1 MKKVSKFLVILII
14 SILLF
19 EFILSNSCVSYA
31 SDEFAVGYK
40 VANSITNLGGGII
53 SILLWLP
60 KLKATAIL
68 IGVDLSVTLLS
79 KIGDKGGASG
89 GTGIFI
95 TPYDIFFNKFEILD
109 INFFDLSTGEGS
121 IVTSI
126 RQGVANWYYVMR
138 ILASA
143 ILLVILIY
151 VGIRMAIASVADEK
165 AKYKKMLWD
174 WCCSLALI
182 FVIHYIAIFIIYTN
196 NAIVSALGN
205 AFENIDAEG
214 TIAGLALE
222 ALVGIGI
229 RSLIAFLVF
238 VGILA
243 QTIFFFIA
251 YFNRVLK
258 IGFLILISPLIT
270 LTYSLDKMGDGKAQA
285 LGTWLKEFI
294 FTILIQPFH
303 CIVYMGFINVA
314 FKLVGFKLDLN
325 YINNL
330 MNVNQLA
337 QGFLALLCIKFVND
351 GEKIVK
357 KIFGFSSDDSK
368 TSFAGSAVAT
378 VAAVKTISNM
388 GEKASNLVNNSKV
401 SFAKFKEH
409 YDGDKPALDNIFGKG
424 GSGGKEPLP
433 SGKDVPSMPSGKSSA
448 RKTTGSRNTANQR
461 NIGGTSRKQKGKF
474 KSKAANKLADRVRQ
488 RANHLSI
495 AAIAGMAAYA
505 TGSTDAMTAI
515 GIGSAAKKTADS
527 LFNKTAKNLINGDVN
542 SNEQKDRKLYEEH
555 TESKKALEKALSN
568 ANNTLNNFDEIVRE
582 YEESTQMRKEAE
594 QTDEEADNLEQQ
606 IDAAPKD
613 SPDLEDKKRELER
626 LREKSKKLREE
637 ADKKYASA
645 KEKDKDGKIKEELD
659 KGTSAEEIKKNLE
672 KERTELSQK
681 IHDLEEEIKTFWSQE
696 SILKRL
702 QDTHQNS
709 SKKDLEK
716 KANEIQRQITSIL
729 RKRRN
734 IDLSQDVSEDLPTE
748 FITAE
753 DTLAKSATKSLIN
766 RAQYDFLSK
775 GDVDVSKILKK
786 SGFEGD
792 EELTS
797 LLSQYGEILA
807 QNKFSEN
814 VDQSESIGF
823 TENGYLNRIAEQLA
837 KRNPQEE
844 EDS

>member
-31 SDEFAVGYK
+31 TGEDDAEFAVGYK
-40 VANSITNLGGGII
+40 VANLITNLGGGII

-60 KLKATAIL
+60 KLKATSIL

-95 TPYDIFFNKFEILD
+95 TPYDIFFNKFGILD
-109 INFFDLSTGEGS
+109 INFFEIDAGEGS
-121 IVTSI
+121 IVTTI
-126 RQGVANWYYVMR
+126 RTGVANWYYVMR
-138 ILASA
+138 LIASA

-182 FVIHYIAIFIIYTN
+182 FVIHYIAIFAIYTN
-196 NAIVSALGN
+196 NAIVSALDSSFKDIN
-205 AFENIDAEG
+205 AEG
-214 TIAGLALE
+214 TIAGLAME

-229 RSLIAFLVF
+229 RSLIAFLIF

-270 LTYSLDKMGDGKAQA
+270 LTYSIDKMGDGKAQA

-330 MNVNQLA
+330 FNVNQLA
-337 QGFLALLCIKFVND
+337 QGFLAILCIKFVND

-409 YDGDKPALDNIFGKG
+409 YENDKPALDNIFGKG
-424 GSGGKEPLP
+424 GTGGKEPSL
-433 SGKDVPSMPSGKSSA
+433 SGKDIPSMPTGKTA
-448 RKTTGSRNTANQR
+448 EGKGTGSRSAVNRRTVSGASNKKKR
-461 NIGGTSRKQKGKF
+461 KF
-474 KSKAANKLADRVRQ
+474 KSKAANRLADRVKQ

-515 GIGSAAKKTADS
+515 GIGHAAKKTSDA

-542 SNEQKDRKLYEEH
+542 SNEKKDEKLYEEH
-555 TESKKALEKALSN
+555 KEAKKSLEKALKDASS
-568 ANNTLNNFDEIVRE
+568 TLDNFDEIVRE
-582 YEESTQMRKEAE
+582 YEESTQMRKEASK
-594 QTDEEADNLEQQ
+594 TDKEADKLEKQ
-606 IDAAPKD
+606 IDKIPAN
-613 SPDLEDKKRELER
+613 SPDLEKQKKELER
-626 LREKSKKLREE
+626 LRDKSKKLREE

-645 KEKDKDGKIKEELD
+645 KEKDKDGKIKKSLKEGKSSED
-659 KGTSAEEIKKNLE
+659 IKKELE
-672 KERTELSQK
+672 KDKSELAEKLSEMEDK
-681 IHDLEEEIKTFWSQE
+681 IKKFWSQTAIFE
-696 SILKRL
+696 RL
-702 QDTHQNS
+702 QNTHSNNS
-709 SKKDLEK
+709 TKDLEK
-716 KANEIQRQITSIL
+716 KANEIQRYITTIL

-734 IDLSQDVSEDLPTE
+734 IDLSQDSSGELPTE

-753 DTLAKSATKSLIN
+753 DTLAKSVTKNLTN

-775 GDVDVSKILKK
+775 GDVGVSEILKK
-786 SGFEGD
+786 GGFEGD
-792 EELTS
+792 KELET
-797 LLSQYGEILA
+797 LLSQYGAILA
-807 QNKFSEN
+807 QNKFAEN
-814 VDQSESIGF
+814 VDQSETIGF
-823 TENGYLNRIAEQLA
+823 TENGYLNRVAEQLA
-837 KRNPQEE
+837 RRHSQ
-844 EDS
+844 D